1 MERIEHQDAYL
12 CAFYDAVT
20 EYQQKHSSEL
30 TAFLTYWDEKLH
42 EKTIPSGEIEGI
54 RILSIHK
61 SKGLEYHTVLIPIS
75 ATGKMENETNSH
87 LIWCSVAGTGKET
100 DIAPF
105 NELDIDSGKLFLSNG
120 QFHLPVP
127 DYLEERLQ
135 LWVDNLNLLYV
146 AFTRACKNLIIWG
159 KQNQKGTVSELLQEA
174 LLQMKDPPMQYEE
187 TDSEEDKSSAP
198 DLYEYGTLCLSEPSA
213 EQASG
218 NRLSE
223 QAAGIPVRLESTET
237 AIEFQQSNRSAD
249 FIRGEEEEEDSTQYI
264 RQGRLL
270 HQVFASIRQES
281 DLPESHQP
289 APVRRYSGIGRTGK
303 TDHPSGTMGHEP
315 SESQGLVQRNLGT
328 LQRMRH
334 PFTDENGQTQ
344 TRRPDRVMMKNGQ
357 VIIVDFK
364 SGKRTKPTTVRY
376 ANT

>member
-1 MERIEHQDAYL
+1 
-12 CAFYDAVT
+12 
-20 EYQQKHSSEL
+20 
-30 TAFLTYWDEKLH
+30 
-42 EKTIPSGEIEGI
+42 
-54 RILSIHK
+54 
-61 SKGLEYHTVLIPIS
+61 
-75 ATGKMENETNSH
+75 MENETNSH

-105 NELDIDSGKLFLSNG
+105 NELDIV
-120 QFHLPVP
+120 PVNYSSAMANSIYQSS
-127 DYLEERLQ
+127 YLEERLQ

-174 LLQMKDPPMQYEE
+174 LLQMKDPPMQHEE

-249 FIRGEEEEEDSTQYI
+249 FIRGEEEEEDSTSI
-264 RQGRLL
+264 SGREDCCTRFLLPSARNPTCPKPSAGSGSTVFWNRQNRKNR
-270 HQVFASIRQES
+270 S
-281 DLPESHQP
+281 
-289 APVRRYSGIGRTGK
+289 PVW
-303 TDHPSGTMGHEP
+303 H
-315 SESQGLVQRNLGT
+315 
-328 LQRMRH
+328 
-334 PFTDENGQTQ
+334 NG
-344 TRRPDRVMMKNGQ
+344 P
-357 VIIVDFK
+357 
-364 SGKRTKPTTVRY
+364 
-376 ANT
+376 

>member
-61 SKGLEYHTVLIPIS
+61 SKGLEYHTVLIPFCDW
-75 ATGKMENETNSH
+75 KMENETNSH

-105 NELDIDSGKLFLSNG
+105 NELDIV
-120 QFHLPVP
+120 PVNYSSAMANSIYRSS
-127 DYLEERLQ
+127 YLEERLQ

-174 LLQMKDPPMQYEE
+174 LLQMKDPP
-187 TDSEEDKSSAP
+187 DA
-198 DLYEYGTLCLSEPSA
+198 A
-213 EQASG
+213 RG
-218 NRLSE
+218 NRL
-223 QAAGIPVRLESTET
+223 R
-237 AIEFQQSNRSAD
+237 
-249 FIRGEEEEEDSTQYI
+249 RG
-264 RQGRLL
+264 
-270 HQVFASIRQES
+270 QVFRS
-281 DLPESHQP
+281 
-289 APVRRYSGIGRTGK
+289 
-303 TDHPSGTMGHEP
+303 
-315 SESQGLVQRNLGT
+315 
-328 LQRMRH
+328 
-334 PFTDENGQTQ
+334 
-344 TRRPDRVMMKNGQ
+344 
-357 VIIVDFK
+357 
-364 SGKRTKPTTVRY
+364 
-376 ANT
+376 

>member
-1 MERIEHQDAYL
+1 
-12 CAFYDAVT
+12 
-20 EYQQKHSSEL
+20 
-30 TAFLTYWDEKLH
+30 
-42 EKTIPSGEIEGI
+42 
-54 RILSIHK
+54 
-61 SKGLEYHTVLIPIS
+61 
-75 ATGKMENETNSH
+75 MENETNSH

-105 NELDIDSGKLFLSNG
+105 NELDIV
-120 QFHLPVP
+120 PVNYSSAMANSIYRSS
-127 DYLEERLQ
+127 YLEERLQ

-223 QAAGIPVRLESTET
+223 QAEGIPVRLESTET

-281 DLPESHQP
+281 DLPEAISRLRFDGILESAEQEKQITRLAQWAMNHPKVKDWYNGTWELFNECAILLLTKRADPDTASGPGHDEKRTSHHRRLQ
-289 APVRRYSGIGRTGK
+289 VREKERSLQ
-303 TDHPSGTMGHEP
+303 PSGTRIHESSFSYGIYTRGRLP
-315 SESQGLVQRNLGT
+315 VVC
-328 LQRMRH
+328 LQ
-334 PFTDENGQTQ
+334 E
-344 TRRPDRVMMKNGQ
+344 
-357 VIIVDFK
+357 
-364 SGKRTKPTTVRY
+364 
-376 ANT
+376 